1 MGVGRDTLRQIQTF
15 RSKSN
20 GRDCGVTV
28 IGTVTH
34 RARGW
39 KLPDMKEDRQYKQWL
54 SKVILENCPLLGAM
68 QGMRIDAN
76 AQERPGKCVQIETRA
91 TLQGQT

>member
-1 MGVGRDTLRQIQTF
+1 MGVET
-15 RSKSN
+15 RSNIPQRSN
-20 GRDCGVTV
+20 GRDCGMTV
-28 IGTVTH
+28 IATVTH

-39 KLPDMKEDRQYKQWL
+39 ELPDMREDRMGKYRQWL

-68 QGMRIDAN
+68 QAMRIDAN